1 MRRPRIGCAMFVTLA
16 CISSATD
23 AQPSFAGKWKLNL
36 EKSQLT
42 GQTLSIE
49 KKPSGMLRFDMQG
62 FAYDFDVSGK
72 DFPTPDGGTTSW
84 REVNPTTWEATNKV
98 NGKAIASYT
107 LTLKGDAIA
116 AVMKATKPDG
126 SALEQTSVWTRVSG
140 GPGFLGKWKSTEM
153 KGAPNT
159 LEIALDGAN
168 GITLSYPEFQI
179 ACKGSFDGKDYPM
192 TGAGATMKQ
201 TLAFEKTGP
210 NSIKMTTKVAGKPF
224 YVDVLTLSADGKT
237 LTDDG
242 NPVAAKEPV
251 KAVYER
257 Q

>member
-1 MRRPRIGCAMFVTLA
+1 MNPLILGDGVTIVRVIPSERTEAVELA
-16 CISSATD
+16 PDGSRLMHTADHQTVTCRDIATGAALWSNDTATD
-23 AQPSFAGKWKLNL
+23 GG
-36 EKSQLT
+36 T
-42 GQTLSIE
+42 
-49 KKPSGMLRFDMQG
+49 
-62 FAYDFDVSGK
+62 
-72 DFPTPDGGTTSW
+72 PTQIRYSPDGGTTSW

-98 NGKAIASYT
+98 NGKPIASYT
-107 LTLKGDAIA
+107 LTLKGNSIA

-126 SALEQTSVWTRVSG
+126 SALEQSSVWNRVSG

-153 KGAPNT
+153 KGAPST
-159 LEIALDGAN
+159 LAIALDGAN
-168 GITLSYPEFQI
+168 GLTISYPEFQI
-179 ACKGSFDGKDYPM
+179 ACKASFDGKDYAM

-201 TLAFEKTGP
+201 TLAFEKAGP
-210 NSIKMTTKVAGKPF
+210 NSIKMTTKIAGKPF

-242 NPVAAKEPV
+242 SPVAAKEPV